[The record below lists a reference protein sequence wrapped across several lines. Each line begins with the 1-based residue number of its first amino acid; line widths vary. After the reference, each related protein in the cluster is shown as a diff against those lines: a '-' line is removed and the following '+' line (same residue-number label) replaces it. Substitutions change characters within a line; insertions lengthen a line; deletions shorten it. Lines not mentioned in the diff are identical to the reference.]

1 MQYARYTYIRICM
14 LHMLMCW
21 TVWSNVPVPV
31 GVVVASAV
39 VVSLAAVR

>member
-1 MQYARYTYIRICM
+1 MHGIHTYM
-14 LHMLMCW
+14 HTTQMLMCW
-21 TVWSNVPVPV
+21 AVWSNVPVPV